1 MAAQAPIVIAIGF
14 ETGNAREAAQQLARE
29 LQTVLDGIAN
39 QSRQAGRNIDDAIS
53 RPLREAVKKLG
64 NELSGLGQKLSISL
78 TLPLSGLG
86 VAALKAAADLDKSRQ
101 TLTAL
106 TGSVDAANRKLAELR
121 QLAQSAPG
129 VTTSFASEL
138 FAQFKA
144 LGTIA
149 DSSINNVIR
158 SLGRLNAVFSLPDP
172 SQFARNLQQIFTQGF
187 ERADIKEALG
197 QVPIFEQLLEQAFG
211 TRDAAKLRQL
221 KEAGKLT
228 AESYFQGIST
238 AINTRFPQVQE
249 SILARF
255 QKTKD
260 QLLVS
265 LVPLGEAIITT
276 LQPIIER
283 IIPQIQALLAEFAKL
298 PPSTQE
304 WIVKLGLLAVA
315 LGPVLAAL
323 GSFLTILT
331 SIGGLIGALGGGGL
345 IGALAVLN
353 PATVAL
359 GVAAAGAAIGYFS
372 LQRAIKSVSDQA
384 DQALRKQRE
393 ASGEFENLAGQQITR
408 RGGRFI
414 DAQQV
419 RAGQAAA
426 TAAGGALQTSGV
438 NLLTGEPIRPETAR
452 PAAAATPASVEA
464 IKRAVEEARKMK
476 ESLLRLEQER
486 VEQTARL
493 LNAET
498 DTRARALKAQFAA
511 GLIEYQAYYAQL
523 QGLEERRTAIQA
535 ETTAAQVELIKREI
549 GQLEQ
554 ARSASRG
561 AERVDIERQ
570 LLQLY
575 TEQRLKVDELTEALN
590 QNTQAAINRVR
601 TTVQLAGGDIRGPQ
615 LSAIETPV
623 APGASPQQIAEAGL
637 LDLRRQQVA
646 VENQIEQG
654 ILNQADGRRQIN
666 EILRQERDLRQ
677 ATLLAE
683 LKQIDLA
690 PEIRA
695 QKQLE
700 LESIR
705 NLGVELTA
713 AQRFMRGFGSEVDS
727 VGDAFERLG
736 QNLSRS
742 FANVKGLLGNLK
754 QSITQFFRDLLGQGI
769 QRVFQQIFGSI
780 TNAIFGGV
788 SSSAAR
794 SSGGGG
800 AGGTLA
806 GIAGSAISGAFG
818 GGGGGF
824 GGIFGG
830 GGGGGFLTPG
840 FGGGFPSI
848 GGFTGPSSAGPPSGG
863 PVSGQFGGLAG
874 LASLFRGPGSL
885 FRGFG
890 FGRAAGSAR
899 GPLAA
904 IAPLLGAQLGAGL
917 GGRSRLGQILGGVGG
932 AALGIGLTAAPAALL
947 AGGSLAAFGGLAALF
962 SNPITAGVGAALL
975 VGSLLLGRSQQ
986 RRNDEQQSGVF
997 LQEAVSQIGQL
1008 RDQVRSGQLPLS
1020 QARQI
1025 FESQILATFI
1035 SNIQT
1040 LKTKSVRESRL
1051 TNQVRDLR
1059 NLFDSTVASQ
1069 ASTGA
1074 KVNAVNDR
1082 LIPEFAMGGIVPGID
1097 RGFDSV
1103 MARVRPGEMVL
1114 TRGQQ
1119 SAIQGIAGPG
1129 VFRAA
1134 GVPEAAQMTARG
1146 PLFANGGMLR
1156 TLSQPA
1162 LVNTPYA
1169 ALTGRGG
1176 DQPVTMDVTMNL
1188 VVGREDA
1195 SRLVVSGQTTSAGQR
1210 AVVGIVRKA
1219 ILEREF

>member
-1 MAAQAPIVIAIGF
+1 MAAPIVIAVTLD
-14 ETGNAREAAQQLARE
+14 TGDAQAA
-29 LQTVLDGIAN
+29 
-39 QSRQAGRNIDDAIS
+39 AGRLADAIRS
-53 RPLREAVKKLG
+53 ALNGVNESARRTGQNINDTLGQALRNSVKKLG
-64 NELSGLGQKLSISL
+64 SELSSLGQQLSISV
-78 TLPLSGLG
+78 TLPLTGVA
-86 VAALKAAADLDKSRQ
+86 VAALKAAADLDKNRQ
-101 TLTAL
+101 TLVAL
-106 TGSVDAANRKLAELR
+106 TGSLASANSKLEELR
-121 QLAQSAPG
+121 NLASSAPG
-129 VTTSFASEL
+129 VTSAFAVDL
-138 FAQFKA
+138 FSQFKA
-144 LGTIA
+144 IGTIT
-149 DSSINNVIR
+149 DQSINQVIK

-172 SQFARNLQQIFTQGF
+172 AQFARNLQQIFTQGF

-238 AINTRFPQVQE
+238 AIDTRFPQVQE

-255 QKTKD
+255 QKTRD

-265 LVPLGEAIITT
+265 LVPLGESIITT
-276 LQPIIER
+276 LQPIVER

-304 WIVKLGLLAVA
+304 WIVKLGLLAVT

-331 SIGGLIGALGGGGL
+331 SMGSLRGVLGGGGL
-345 IGALAVLN
+345 IGAFAALN
-353 PATVAL
+353 PVTVAL

-393 ASGEFENLAGQQITR
+393 ATGEFESLAGQPITR

-419 RAGQAAA
+419 QAGQAAA
-426 TAAGGALQTSGV
+426 TAAGGVLQTSGV
-438 NLLTGEPIRPETAR
+438 NLLTGEPIRPEPAR
-452 PAAAATPASVEA
+452 PAAAATTPASVEA
-464 IKRAVEEARKMK
+464 IKRAVEEARKLK

-498 DTRARALKAQFAA
+498 DERTRILKAQFSA
-511 GLIEYQAYYAQL
+511 GLTEYAAYYAEL
-523 QGLEERRTAIQA
+523 QGLEERRSATQA
-535 ETTAAQVELIKREI
+535 ETVAAQAALIKQEI
-549 GQLEQ
+549 TQLEQ
-554 ARSASRG
+554 ARSTARG

-575 TEQRLKVDELTEALN
+575 TDQKIKVIELTDALN
-590 QNTQAAINRVR
+590 QNTLAAINRVK
-601 TTVQLAGGDIRGPQ
+601 TTVQLAGGNIQGPQ
-615 LSAIETPV
+615 LTTFEPPPPP
-623 APGASPQQIAEAGL
+623 PGPTARELAEAAA

-646 VENQIEQG
+646 VENQIASG
-654 ILNQADGRRQIN
+654 ILDQAEGRRQIN

-677 ATLLAE
+677 ASLLAE
-683 LKQIDLA
+683 LKQLDLA
-690 PEIRA
+690 PDRRA
-695 QKQLE
+695 QIQLE
-700 LESIR
+700 LEGIR

-713 AQRFMRGFGSEVDS
+713 AQRFMRGFGSEIES
-727 VGDAFERLG
+727 VGDIFERFG

-742 FANVKGLLGNLK
+742 FANVKGLLNNLK
-754 QSITQFFRDLLGQGI
+754 QSITQFFRDLLGQGL
-769 QRVFQQIFGSI
+769 QRVFQQLFGSLTGAIFGS
-780 TNAIFGGV
+780 AGG
-788 SSSAAR
+788 
-794 SSGGGG
+794 GTTGG
-800 AGGTLA
+800 AGGATIGGTIVNLA
-806 GIAGSAISGAFG
+806 GAAIGGNFG
-818 GGGGGF
+818 GGGGGIGSIF
-824 GGIFGG
+824 NIGGN
-830 GGGGGFLTPG
+830 GGFLTPG
-840 FGGGFPSI
+840 FGGGFPQI
-848 GGFTGPSSAGPPSGG
+848 GLPGASQAGPAAISGG
-863 PVSGQFGGLAG
+863 GSAVGGVAQAGILAGLAG
-874 LASLFRGPGSL
+874 LFK
-885 FRGFG
+885 GFG

-904 IAPLLGAQLGAGL
+904 IAPFLGAQLGSSLGGPSGL
-917 GGRSRLGQILGGVGG
+917 GRILGGVGG
-932 AALGIGLTAAPAALL
+932 AALGIGITAAPAALL
-947 AGGSLAAFGGLAALF
+947 AGGSLSALGGLAPLF

-975 VGSLLLGRSQQ
+975 VGSFLLGRSQQ
-986 RRNDEQQSGVF
+986 RRNDEEQSGIW
-997 LQEAVSQIGQL
+997 LTDAVNQIGQL
-1008 RDQVRSGQLPLS
+1008 RDQVRNGQVS
-1020 QARQI
+1020 ITQARQI

-1035 SNIQT
+1035 ANIQT
-1040 LKTKSVRESRL
+1040 LKTQSVRESRL

-1059 NLFDSTVASQ
+1059 NLFESTVATQ
-1069 ASTGA
+1069 AATGA
-1074 KVNAVNDR
+1074 KVIDINDK
-1082 LIPEFAMGGIVPGID
+1082 LIPEFATGGIVPGID

-1103 MARVRPGEMVL
+1103 LARVRPGEMVL

-1119 SAIQGIAGPG
+1119 SAIQGLAGPG

-1162 LVNTPYA
+1162 LINTPYA
-1169 ALTGRGG
+1169 TVAGRGS
-1176 DQPVTMDVTMNL
+1176 DQPITLDVQMNL

-1195 SRLVVSGQTTSAGQR
+1195 TRLVVSGQTTSAGQR
-1210 AVVGIVRKA
+1210 SVVGIVRKA

>member
-29 LQTVLDGIAN
+29 LQTVLDGIAK

-265 LVPLGEAIITT
+265 LAPLGESIIKT
-276 LQPIIER
+276 LEPVIKR
-283 IIPQIQALLAEFAKL
+283 IIPQIQALLDEFAKL

-315 LGPVLAAL
+315 LGPVLYSL
-323 GSFLTILT
+323 GSLIDLVTKVALLLGPSGALITGVKALNVAIGSAGLTGTLITVGRVLGPIAVAIGVLGFGFLELKKR
-331 SIGGLIGALGGGGL
+331 IGSTVDTAKIFFGLIGNNPAKTAEAAS
-345 IGALAVLN
+345 ALAKKAFGPIPL
-353 PATVAL
+353 PAPP
-359 GVAAAGAAIGYFS
+359 
-372 LQRAIKSVSDQA
+372 
-384 DQALRKQRE
+384 
-393 ASGEFENLAGQQITR
+393 
-408 RGGRFI
+408 
-414 DAQQV
+414 QQV
-419 RAGQAAA
+419 PGLPDGQFLAQNLFGISPI
-426 TAAGGALQTSGV
+426 AGGTDTTS
-438 NLLTGEPIRPETAR
+438 
-452 PAAAATPASVEA
+452 
-464 IKRAVEEARKMK
+464 KAVEEARKLK

>member
-29 LQTVLDGIAN
+29 LQTVLDGIAK

-464 IKRAVEEARKMK
+464 IKRAVEEARKLK

-498 DTRARALKAQFAA
+498 DERTRILKAQFSA
-511 GLIEYQAYYAQL
+511 GLTEYAAYYAEL
-523 QGLEERRTAIQA
+523 QGLEERRTATQA
-535 ETTAAQVELIKREI
+535 ETVAAQAALIKQEI
-549 GQLEQ
+549 TQLEQ
-554 ARSASRG
+554 ARSTARG

-575 TEQRLKVDELTEALN
+575 TDQKIKVIELTDALN
-590 QNTQAAINRVR
+590 QNTLAAINRVK
-601 TTVQLAGGDIRGPQ
+601 TTVQLAGGNIQGPQ
-615 LSAIETPV
+615 LTTFEPPPPP
-623 APGASPQQIAEAGL
+623 PGPTARELAEAAA

-646 VENQIEQG
+646 VENQIASG
-654 ILNQADGRRQIN
+654 ILDQAEGRRQIN

-677 ATLLAE
+677 ASLLAE
-683 LKQIDLA
+683 LKQLDLA
-690 PEIRA
+690 PDRRA
-695 QKQLE
+695 QIQLE
-700 LESIR
+700 LEGIR

-713 AQRFMRGFGSEVDS
+713 TQRFMRGFGSEIES
-727 VGDAFERLG
+727 VGDIFERFG

-742 FANVKGLLGNLK
+742 FANVKGLLSNLK
-754 QSITQFFRDLLGQGI
+754 QSITQFFRDLLGQGL
-769 QRVFQQIFGSI
+769 QRVFQQLFGSLTGAIFGS
-780 TNAIFGGV
+780 AGG
-788 SSSAAR
+788 
-794 SSGGGG
+794 GTTGG
-800 AGGTLA
+800 AGGATIGGTIVNLA
-806 GIAGSAISGAFG
+806 GAAIGGNFG
-818 GGGGGF
+818 GGGGGLGSIF
-824 GGIFGG
+824 NIGGN
-830 GGGGGFLTPG
+830 GGFLTPG
-840 FGGGFPSI
+840 FGGGFPQI
-848 GGFTGPSSAGPPSGG
+848 GLPGASQAGPAAISGG
-863 PVSGQFGGLAG
+863 GSAVGGVAQAGILAGLAG
-874 LASLFRGPGSL
+874 LFK
-885 FRGFG
+885 GFG
-890 FGRAAGSAR
+890 FGRGAGSAR

-904 IAPLLGAQLGAGL
+904 IAPFLGAQLGSSLGGPSGL
-917 GGRSRLGQILGGVGG
+917 GRILGGVGG
-932 AALGIGLTAAPAALL
+932 AALGIGITAAPAALL
-947 AGGSLAAFGGLAALF
+947 AGGSLSALGGLAPLF

-975 VGSLLLGRSQQ
+975 VGSFLLGRSQQ
-986 RRNDEQQSGVF
+986 RRNDEEQSGIW
-997 LQEAVSQIGQL
+997 LTDAVNQIGQL
-1008 RDQVRSGQLPLS
+1008 RDQVRNGQVS
-1020 QARQI
+1020 ITQARQI

-1035 SNIQT
+1035 ANIQT

-1059 NLFDSTVASQ
+1059 NLFESTVATQ
-1069 ASTGA
+1069 AATGA
-1074 KVNAVNDR
+1074 KVIDINDK
-1082 LIPEFAMGGIVPGID
+1082 LIPEFATGGIVPGID

-1103 MARVRPGEMVL
+1103 LARVRPGEMVL

-1119 SAIQGIAGPG
+1119 SAIQGLAGPG

-1162 LVNTPYA
+1162 LINTPYVTVA
-1169 ALTGRGG
+1169 GRGS
-1176 DQPVTMDVTMNL
+1176 DQPITLDVQMNL

-1195 SRLVVSGQTTSAGQR
+1195 TRLVVSGQTTSAGQR
-1210 AVVGIVRKA
+1210 SVVGIVRKA

>member
-1 MAAQAPIVIAIGF
+1 MAAPIIITVGLNTAD
-14 ETGNAREAAQQLARE
+14 ARLAAQQLAAE
-29 LQTVLDGIAN
+29 LRTALNGIQQ
-39 QSRQAGRNIDDAIS
+39 QSQRAGRGIGTG
-53 RPLREAVKKLG
+53 LTG
-64 NELSGLGQKLSISL
+64 GLSGILQSYRQFASSASGILSSI
-78 TLPLSGLG
+78 GLATSF
-86 VAALKAAADLDKSRQ
+86 AAIAKASIDAAVQIDKSRQ
-101 TLTAL
+101 TIAAL
-106 TGSVDAANRKLAELR
+106 TGSVENANIKLR
-121 QLAQSAPG
+121 QLRELSQRSPG
-129 VTTSFASEL
+129 VTTQLAADL

-144 LGTIA
+144 LGDVTDSTIERVTK
-149 DSSINNVIR
+149 SI
-158 SLGRLNAVFSLPDP
+158 GRLNAVFGLVDP
-172 SQFARNLQQIFTQGF
+172 AQFARNLSQIFAQSF
-187 ERADIKEALG
+187 ERSDIKEALG
-197 QVPIFEQLLEQAFG
+197 QVPIFEQLLQQAFG
-211 TRDAAKLRQL
+211 QNAEGLRKL

-228 AESYFQGIST
+228 REQFLLGISE
-238 AINTRFPQVQE
+238 AVDRDPNLAKISESLGTRLAKSFEQLKTRLEPVGLFILNILTPVVVALE
-249 SILARF
+249 SALAKFEPELKSILENI
-255 QKTKD
+255 
-260 QLLVS
+260 
-265 LVPLGEAIITT
+265 LGVIKAFGSFYQTIN
-276 LQPIIER
+276 Q
-283 IIPQIQALLAEFAKL
+283 IIPIGKIVETTIKGMALLFAFLRDSVEISIAKIEL
-298 PPSTQE
+298 RLGSLISTTRD
-304 WIVKLGLLAVA
+304 A
-315 LGPVLAAL
+315 LAAVGVEFESL
-323 GSFLTILT
+323 NRLADRFASRRAQNEQRVAQGFINEQK
-331 SIGGLIGALGGGGL
+331 
-345 IGALAVLN
+345 ALA
-353 PATVAL
+353 
-359 GVAAAGAAIGYFS
+359 AIRGQ
-372 LQRAIKSVSDQA
+372 LA
-384 DQALRKQRE
+384 DA
-393 ASGEFENLAGQQITR
+393 NVPT
-408 RGGRFI
+408 
-414 DAQQV
+414 
-419 RAGQAAA
+419 AA
-426 TAAGGALQTSGV
+426 TAQQGLRTQPGVTSDS
-438 NLLTGEPIRPETAR
+438 TKQA
-452 PAAAATPASVEA
+452 
-464 IKRAVEEARKMK
+464 EEARKRIEETRRFQ

-498 DTRARALKAQFAA
+498 ETRTRALKAQFNA

-535 ETTAAQVELIKREI
+535 ETIAAQTELIKREI

-554 ARSASRG
+554 ARSTARG

-575 TEQRLKVDELTEALN
+575 TEQRIKVDELTEALN
-590 QNTQAAINRVR
+590 LNTQAAVNRVK
-601 TTVQLAGGDIRGPQ
+601 TTVQLAGGDVRGPQ
-615 LSAIETPV
+615 LSVIETPV

-637 LDLRRQQVA
+637 LDLRRQQVV

-677 ATLLAE
+677 SVLLAE
-683 LKQIDLA
+683 LKQMDLA
-690 PEIRA
+690 PERRA
-695 QKQLE
+695 QIQLE

-780 TNAIFGGV
+780 TNAIFGGIG
-788 SSSAAR
+788 SSTAR

-800 AGGTLA
+800 AGGALA
-806 GIAGSAISGAFG
+806 GIAGAAAGGIFG
-818 GGGGGF
+818 GGGGGGI

-848 GGFTGPSSAGPPSGG
+848 GGFTGPSSAGPPSGASIG
-863 PVSGQFGGLAG
+863 GQLGGLGGLAG
-874 LASLFRGPGSL
+874 LFRGPGSL

-932 AALGIGLTAAPAALL
+932 AALGIGITAAPAIL
-947 AGGSLAAFGGLAALF
+947 ATGGSLGFLGLGGLF

-975 VGSLLLGRSQQ
+975 VGSILLGRSQQ
-986 RRNDEQQSGVF
+986 RRSDEQQSGVF
-997 LQEAVSQIGQL
+997 LQDAVTQIGQL

-1097 RGFDSV
+1097 RGYDSV

-1119 SAIQGIAGPG
+1119 SAIQGLAGPG

-1134 GVPEAAQMTARG
+1134 GVPEAAQMSARG

-1162 LVNTPYA
+1162 LVNTPYGT
-1169 ALTGRGG
+1169 LTGRGS
-1176 DQPVTMDVTMNL
+1176 DQPVTLDVSMNL

-1195 SRLVVSGQTTSAGQR
+1195 TRLVVSGQTTSAGQR

>member
-438 NLLTGEPIRPETAR
+438 NLLTGEPIRPETTR

-464 IKRAVEEARKMK
+464 IKRAVEEARKLK

-498 DTRARALKAQFAA
+498 ETRTRALKAQFNA

-535 ETTAAQVELIKREI
+535 EITAAQVELIKREI

-554 ARSASRG
+554 ARSTSRG

-601 TTVQLAGGDIRGPQ
+601 TTVQLAGGDVRGPQ

-654 ILNQADGRRQIN
+654 ILSQADGRRQIN

-677 ATLLAE
+677 SVLLSE

-690 PEIRA
+690 PERRA
-695 QKQLE
+695 QIQLE

-780 TNAIFGGV
+780 TNAIFGGIG
-788 SSSAAR
+788 SSTAR

-800 AGGTLA
+800 AGGALA
-806 GIAGSAISGAFG
+806 GIAGAAAGGIFG
-818 GGGGGF
+818 GGGGGGI

-848 GGFTGPSSAGPPSGG
+848 GGFTGPSSAGPPSGASIG
-863 PVSGQFGGLAG
+863 GQLGGLGGLAG
-874 LASLFRGPGSL
+874 LFRGPGSL

-932 AALGIGLTAAPAALL
+932 AALGIGITAAPAIL
-947 AGGSLAAFGGLAALF
+947 ATGGSLGFLGLGGLF

-975 VGSLLLGRSQQ
+975 VGSILLGRSQQ
-986 RRNDEQQSGVF
+986 RRSDEQQSGVF
-997 LQEAVSQIGQL
+997 LQDAVTQIGQL

-1097 RGFDSV
+1097 RGYDSV

-1119 SAIQGIAGPG
+1119 SAIQGLAGPG

-1134 GVPEAAQMTARG
+1134 GVPEAAQMSARG

-1162 LVNTPYA
+1162 LVNTPYGT
-1169 ALTGRGG
+1169 LTGRGS
-1176 DQPVTMDVTMNL
+1176 DQPVTLDVSMNL

-1195 SRLVVSGQTTSAGQR
+1195 TRLVVSGQTTSAGQR

-1219 ILEREF
+1219 IIEREF

>member
-29 LQTVLDGIAN
+29 LQTVLDGIAK

-315 LGPVLAAL
+315 LGPVLYSL
-323 GSFLTILT
+323 GSLIDLVTKVALLLGPSGALITGVKALNVAIGSAGLTGTLITVGRVLGPIAVAIGVLGFGFLELKKR
-331 SIGGLIGALGGGGL
+331 IGSTVDTAKIFFGLIGNNPAKTAEAAS
-345 IGALAVLN
+345 ALAKKAFGPIPL
-353 PATVAL
+353 PAPP
-359 GVAAAGAAIGYFS
+359 
-372 LQRAIKSVSDQA
+372 
-384 DQALRKQRE
+384 
-393 ASGEFENLAGQQITR
+393 
-408 RGGRFI
+408 
-414 DAQQV
+414 QQV
-419 RAGQAAA
+419 PGLPDGQFLAQNLFGISPI
-426 TAAGGALQTSGV
+426 AGGTDTTS
-438 NLLTGEPIRPETAR
+438 
-452 PAAAATPASVEA
+452 
-464 IKRAVEEARKMK
+464 KAVEEARKLK